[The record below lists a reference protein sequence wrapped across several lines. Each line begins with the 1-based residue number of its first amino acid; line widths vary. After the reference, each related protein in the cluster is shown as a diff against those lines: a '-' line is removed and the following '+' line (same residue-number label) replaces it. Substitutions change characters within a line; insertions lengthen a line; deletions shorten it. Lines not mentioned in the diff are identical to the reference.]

1 MKTSVMEVRDM
12 LSVLSVSG
20 VEERIGKVAGV
31 ESATVNFAAGTATV
45 RYDETRL
52 DIADIRSDVR
62 QSGYET
68 DSAPG
73 TSPGKGHNGTG
84 GHSAAGAPPANAA
97 PKDKAAPDAASASP
111 PKSGQLKS
119 AEAPAPAT
127 PKSAP
132 ADAATVS
139 ASDTPASGGRPDKVA
154 SNKS

>member
-20 VEERIGKVAGV
+20 LEERIGKVAGV

-52 DIADIRSDVR
+52 NIADIRSDVR

-73 TSPGKGHNGTG
+73 ASPGKGHEGPG
-84 GHSAAGAPPANAA
+84 GHSVAGAPPANAE
-97 PKDKAAPDAASASP
+97 PKDKAAPDAAPASP
-111 PKSGQLKS
+111 PKPAQPTS
-119 AEAPAPAT
+119 ADTPTPVA

-132 ADAATVS
+132 ADAAMAS
-139 ASDTPASGGRPDKVA
+139 ATAAPPSGGQPDKA
-154 SNKS
+154 APDKS

>member
-45 RYDETRL
+45 RYDETRI

-68 DSAPG
+68 DSAPAA
-73 TSPGKGHNGTG
+73 SPGKSHEGPGGHN
-84 GHSAAGAPPANAA
+84 SAGAQPAAA
-97 PKDKAAPDAASASP
+97 PKDMAAPDAAPASP
-111 PKSGQLKS
+111 PKLAQPTS
-119 AEAPAPAT
+119 ADTPTPAA

-139 ASDTPASGGRPDKVA
+139 AGAAPPGGGQPDKTA
-154 SNKS
+154 PDKS